1 LSAFKAD
8 GTVVASKLYG
18 FKKKENLETLV
29 KKHNT
34 KMIRFIV
41 YQLFRYLPVLGPH
54 FVLKTVWILP
64 QEVNAMFV

>member
-1 LSAFKAD
+1 MFFAQ
-8 GTVVASKLYG
+8 LYPFTG
-18 FKKKENLETLV
+18 LVLETLV